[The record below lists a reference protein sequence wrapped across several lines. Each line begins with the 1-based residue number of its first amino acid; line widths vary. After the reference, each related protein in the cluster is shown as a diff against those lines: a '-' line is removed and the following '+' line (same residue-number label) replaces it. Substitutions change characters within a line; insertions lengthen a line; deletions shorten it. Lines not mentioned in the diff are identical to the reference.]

1 MTPNQK
7 DKILIKPLVSS
18 TNNRLTT
25 PVGNFQSKT
34 KNLNI
39 Y

>member
-7 DKILIKPLVSS
+7 DRGSVKPLTSS

-25 PVGNFQSKT
+25 PIGNFQSKT